1 MSHHSAS
8 RDGATLRIGVVDIRL
23 PGPSHGEESTAAW
36 RRARERVWITG
47 CHATL
52 VTDTGE
58 SLGTI
63 VSRISSTI
71 ARSRRAHARV
81 NIDLL
86 AHGQLRRYGAD
97 GLGRAF
103 SLQLGDGL
111 AISNAGQF
119 RPLSGQINKLRLFAC
134 GEHHPFLRDATPG
147 DMDRA
152 HLAWALA
159 DALQC
164 RVVSSASSVIYS
176 INASPSP
183 DSSIGADGYEEGGG
197 AVYHYLPNRQR
208 EMQPLHL
215 ERSLAG
221 LVGRD

>member
-1 MSHHSAS
+1 MSGHSAS
-8 RDGATLRIGVVDIRL
+8 LDGATLRIGVVDIRL

-36 RRARERVWITG
+36 RRARGRVWIVG

-52 VTDTGE
+52 VTDAGE

-63 VSRISSTI
+63 VSRIGATI

-97 GLGRAF
+97 ASGRAF

-111 AISNAGQF
+111 AISNAGNF

-134 GEHHPFLRDATPG
+134 GEHHPLLRDATPG

-164 RVVSSASSVIYS
+164 RVVSSASSVVYS

-183 DSSIGADGYEEGGG
+183 DPSIRADGFEEGAA

-208 EMQPLHL
+208 EMQPLYL
-215 ERSLAG
+215 ERGLASLAG
-221 LVGRD
+221 RD